1 MDTIK
6 LSIVTPNG
14 EIFSGDVKTVTLPG
28 KEGEFGVLPNHA
40 SLVSALT
47 VGVIEI
53 EKKNATKEIIAINW
67 GHVKVSEKAVD
78 ILVDGAVSLSTDSSS
93 DISAKLEEAKK
104 IDETVENKYIDNNIN
119 YKPIISGEE
128 AFKEIMK
135 DIHKMESEK

>member
-14 EIFSGDVKTVTLPG
+14 EIFDGDVKSVTLPG

-53 EKKNATKEIIAINW
+53 DKLDGSKDAIAINW
-67 GHVKVSEKAVD
+67 GHVKVSEKSID
-78 ILVDGAVSLSTDSSS
+78 ILVDGAVALSSGTDS
-93 DISAKLEEAKK
+93 DISAKLAEAKELVNSVKDSNVSMAAVESK
-104 IDETVENKYIDNNIN
+104 IT
-119 YKPIISGEE
+119 SF
-128 AFKEIMK
+128 A
-135 DIHKMESEK
+135 